1 MQGNVLQKIKPLRR
15 NLMKKFVFVLIVT
28 TLFVFTFAAVAPADS
43 TMAGIQKRGELVVG
57 TTGTQ
62 PPLNA
67 TAKTGDIIGFDA
79 DLARIIAMN
88 MGVKIKFAK
97 MPFGELLPA
106 LQTGK
111 VDMVISSMTMT
122 LERNLKVAFVGPYYV
137 SGKGILTKGDS
148 IAKLQQGDGLNNPDF
163 KVAALANSTSQQFV
177 EAAAPKAQLV
187 KVQGYDDALAMLK
200 EDKINALVA
209 DYPYCAFTAFR
220 YEDQGLVAGQSRLTF
235 EPLGIAVKPDPHL
248 LNWLRNFVIMLDGSG
263 QLKLLSQKW
272 FESGDWIKQL
282 P

>member
-1 MQGNVLQKIKPLRR
+1 
-15 NLMKKFVFVLIVT
+15 MKKLVFVLMIATV
-28 TLFVFTFAAVAPADS
+28 LIFTFAATAPADS
-43 TMAGIQKRGELVVG
+43 TLAGIQKKGELVVG

-67 TAKTGDIIGFDA
+67 TAKTGDVIGFDA
-79 DLARIIAMN
+79 DLAKIIAMN
-88 MGVKIKFAK
+88 MGVKVRFAT

-106 LQTGK
+106 LQSGK

-137 SGKGILTKGDS
+137 SGKGILTKGDA
-148 IAKLQQGDGLNNPDF
+148 IAKLQQGDGLNNPEF
-163 KVAALANSTSQQFV
+163 KVAVLANSTSQQFV
-177 EAAAPKAQLV
+177 EAAAPKAELV
-187 KVQGYDDALAMLK
+187 KVQSYDAALDMLK
-200 EDKINALVA
+200 QDKINAMVA
-209 DYPYCAFTAFR
+209 DYPFCAFSAFR
-220 YEDQGLVAGQSRLTF
+220 FRDQGLVAGQSRLTF
-235 EPLGIAVKPDPHL
+235 EPLGIAVKPDPLL

-272 FESGDWIKQL
+272 FENGDWVQQL